1 MGTFGIK
8 TKNKTKQ
15 KNRTKRLRPYSSF
28 VFVLFYLFFPQ
39 VVVVAGFTP
48 VEEVERISMAPR
60 ETAEKVVRDFFR
72 EARVG
77 DHCITMLLVGLVE
90 EVELW
95 EWGRGEE
102 QEEEEGTL
110 GEAVEMVIVIPVGV
124 GVALTTM
131 ETTRTMRVVMVRLVM
146 VR

>member
-1 MGTFGIK
+1 M
-8 TKNKTKQ
+8 
-15 KNRTKRLRPYSSF
+15 
-28 VFVLFYLFFPQ
+28 
-39 VVVVAGFTP
+39 AGFTP
-48 VEEVERISMAPR
+48 VEEVERISMALR

-102 QEEEEGTL
+102 EEEEEGTL

-146 VR
+146 LR

>member
-1 MGTFGIK
+1 M
-8 TKNKTKQ
+8 
-15 KNRTKRLRPYSSF
+15 
-28 VFVLFYLFFPQ
+28 
-39 VVVVAGFTP
+39 AGFTP

-90 EVELW
+90 EVELM
-95 EWGRGEE
+95 ESQEE
-102 QEEEEGTL
+102 EEEEGTL
-110 GEAVEMVIVIPVGV
+110 GEAVEMVLVIAVGV
-124 GVALTTM
+124 GVAPTMM
-131 ETTRTMRVVMVRLVM
+131 ETTRTMNAVIKRLVM

>member
-1 MGTFGIK
+1 M
-8 TKNKTKQ
+8 
-15 KNRTKRLRPYSSF
+15 
-28 VFVLFYLFFPQ
+28 
-39 VVVVAGFTP
+39 AGFTP

-90 EVELW
+90 EVELMD
-95 EWGRGEE
+95 GQKEE
-102 QEEEEGTL
+102 EEEEEEEEGTL

>member
-1 MGTFGIK
+1 M
-8 TKNKTKQ
+8 
-15 KNRTKRLRPYSSF
+15 
-28 VFVLFYLFFPQ
+28 
-39 VVVVAGFTP
+39 AGFTP

-90 EVELW
+90 EVELMD
-95 EWGRGEE
+95 GQKEE
-102 QEEEEGTL
+102 EEEEEEEEGTL
-110 GEAVEMVIVIPVGV
+110 GEAVEMVIVIPVEV
-124 GVALTTM
+124 GAALTTM
-131 ETTRTMRVVMVRLVM
+131 ETTRTMHVVIVRLVM